1 MFDIGFLELIICA
14 VIALLILG
22 PERLPVAARTAGRWV
37 GSARRMVSQFS
48 GELDRQLKA
57 DELRQELR
65 KAGGDLGLEDVQKN
79 VRSALEEA
87 RKYENMILPD
97 GKVTPPEPAPASR
110 DQAATDAPDQP
121 PATTT
126 PAPHQ
131 QATSTEAQPVGADAD
146 SLKKPE

>member
-1 MFDIGFLELIICA
+1 
-14 VIALLILG
+14 
-22 PERLPVAARTAGRWV
+22 
-37 GSARRMVSQFS
+37 
-48 GELDRQLKA
+48 
-57 DELRQELR
+57 
-65 KAGGDLGLEDVQKN
+65 
-79 VRSALEEA
+79 
-87 RKYENMILPD
+87 MILPD

>member
-110 DQAATDAPDQP
+110 DQAATEAPDQP

-131 QATSTEAQPVGADAD
+131 QATSTEAQPVGANAD